1 MALVKVVLPFER
13 DQGPRYCVLTHFMK
27 RKHTL
32 KADQDITTAPNTSR
46 LTEAEL
52 DIYRR
57 ALRGEQLDP
66 SDPVLTE
73 LIGRGILLP
82 NTHDV
87 GTYVPTSYTYVESQ
101 LTAAVQ
107 RALAQAT
114 EAMAGIPAHVRE
126 LEAEQQRYN
135 HCPSPAGA
143 LQLTSVPNVNA
154 ETIRAIQTAEFEILT
169 AQPGYRRPKVLK
181 GALPR
186 DLEAAQ
192 RGVAVR
198 TIYRT
203 SGRMNATQR
212 EWVGT
217 MTRAGAQVRTLNEDF
232 LRLIIADRRHA
243 FFEVYNED
251 GTVQPAAAWYTQD
264 RAVCAMLAAHFRLQW
279 ERADP
284 WVPEANDW
292 APEGRAGGEPEL
304 QGQTVTTK
312 MQRTI
317 LRGIVAGKNHKTI
330 GKGLDVS
337 ERTVTAQVAKL
348 RNALGFE
355 TVMQL
360 THWWAT
366 SPERLLP

>member
-1 MALVKVVLPFER
+1 M
-13 DQGPRYCVLTHFMK
+13 LTHFMK
-27 RKHTL
+27 RKYALT
-32 KADQDITTAPNTSR
+32 ADRGISTAPNTSR
-46 LTEAEL
+46 LTAAEL
-52 DIYRR
+52 DTYRR
-57 ALRGEQLDP
+57 ALKGEELDP
-66 SDPVLTE
+66 ADPVLAE

-82 NTHDV
+82 NTHEV
-87 GTYVPTSYTYVESQ
+87 GTYVPTPYTYVESQ

-107 RALAQAT
+107 RVLAHVT
-114 EAMAGIPAHVRE
+114 EAMANIPAHVRE

-135 HCPSPAGA
+135 HCPSPVGTT
-143 LQLTSVPNVNA
+143 LLTSVPNVNA
-154 ETIRAIQTAEFEILT
+154 ETIRTIQTAEFEILT

-186 DLEAAQ
+186 DLEAAR

-212 EWVGT
+212 DWVGT

-232 LRLIIADRRHA
+232 LRLIVVDRKHA
-243 FFEVYNED
+243 FFEVYDED
-251 GTVQPAAAWYTQD
+251 GTVNQQTAAWYTQD
-264 RAVCAMLAAHFRLQW
+264 RAVCALLAAHFRLQW

-284 WVPEANDW
+284 WVPEASDW
-292 APEGRAGGEPEL
+292 VPEAREGGEPALES
-304 QGQTVTTK
+304 QRVTTK

-317 LRGIVAGKNHKTI
+317 LRGIVAGKNHKVI
-330 GKGLDVS
+330 GKSLDVS

-366 SPERLLP
+366 SPERLLS